1 MTFAPETV
9 TQLRWPSMS
18 LLTALVS
25 AALLLLALLF
35 AYPLLA
41 AVIRT
46 IEDLPGALGELGSG
60 LSSGTL
66 QRVLGNTL
74 IVVAGGAAIGTVF
87 GTALAY
93 INERTDANMGLFS
106 ELLPLAP
113 LLVPSIAGVIGWAVL
128 LDPRTGLINS
138 SIRQLLAPMGWT
150 MRAGPFNI
158 YSAEGLV
165 IMTGIY
171 LVPYCY
177 LVVAAALRR
186 LDPSIEEASRVAG
199 AGPLRTLLQV
209 SVPAIRPAITN
220 ALVIAAVAGI
230 GMFSVPIVLGTA
242 TRIEVLSVHVFR
254 LLDSYP
260 PHTAYALALSGML
273 MIGVQLLLLLQRLT
287 ISNERHPAVGG
298 RGLRAGIRPLG
309 RWKGPARSLLVLYIA
324 ITSVMPVAGLILVS
338 LQSFWT
344 PDIKWAQ
351 LSLANYSFVL
361 LENGPTSRALI
372 TSVGLGAVTASVA
385 VVGLGTILLHLR
397 FDHPTLARVADVVIS
412 LPTTVPHTVIGAS
425 FLVAFGVAP
434 FWLYGTLTILFL
446 AYLLM
451 GMPFAARTA
460 AAAASAITKE
470 LVEASQVAG
479 ASETRTLA
487 RILLPLAGPGLLAGW
502 IIVFIHTV
510 GEVTAS
516 SLLAGARNPV
526 VGRAIT
532 ELWIF
537 GSFPQVAALSLL
549 VTVVTSTL
557 VGLLL
562 LLSRRNIASTLG

>member
-1 MTFAPETV
+1 MTFAPEA
-9 TQLRWPSMS
+9 LPRSSWPSVS

-35 AYPLLA
+35 AYPMLA
-41 AVIRT
+41 AAIRA
-46 IEDLPGALGELGSG
+46 IDDLPAAFAELNSA

-74 IVVAGGAAIGTVF
+74 IVVAGGVTIATVF

-93 INERTDANMGLFS
+93 INERTDANMGLFG

-128 LDPRTGLINS
+128 LDPRAGLINGA
-138 SIRQLLAPMGWT
+138 IRQLLAATGST
-150 MRAGPFNI
+150 IRTGPFNI

-165 IMTGIY
+165 TMTGIY
-171 LVPYCY
+171 LVPYVY
-177 LVVAAALRR
+177 LIVAAALQR

-199 AGPLRTLLQV
+199 AGLLRTLARVTL
-209 SVPAIRPAITN
+209 PAIRPAITS
-220 ALVIAAVAGI
+220 ALLIAAVTGI

-242 TRIEVLSVHVFR
+242 ARIEVVSVYLFR

-260 PHTAYALALSGML
+260 PHTAYALALSVML
-273 MIGVQLLLLLQRLT
+273 VIGVQLLLLLQRFT
-287 ISNERHPAVGG
+287 TSTGRHASGGG
-298 RGLRAGIRPLG
+298 RGLRSGIRPLG
-309 RWKGPARSLLVLYIA
+309 RWKGPARSLLVLYVA
-324 ITSVMPVAGLILVS
+324 VTSIMPVAGLLLVS

-361 LENGPTSRALI
+361 LENGPTSRALV
-372 TSVGLGAVTASVA
+372 TSLGLGAVTASVTM
-385 VVGLGTILLHLR
+385 LGAGAILLHLR
-397 FDHPTLARVADVVIS
+397 FDRAALARMADAVMS
-412 LPTTVPHTVIGAS
+412 LPAAVPHTVIGAS
-425 FLVAFGVAP
+425 FLVAFSAAP
-434 FWLYGTLTILFL
+434 FRLYGTLTILFL

-451 GMPFAARTA
+451 AMPFAARTA
-460 AAAASAITKE
+460 AAAASAIAKE

-479 ASETRTLA
+479 AREIRTLA
-487 RILLPLAGPGLLAGW
+487 RVLLPIAWPGLLAGW

-510 GEVTAS
+510 AEVTAS

-526 VGRAIT
+526 IGRAIT

-537 GSFPQVAALSLL
+537 GNFPQVAALSLL

-562 LLSRRNIASTLG
+562 LVSRRNVASTLG